1 VRSERGVKD
10 RFCFLVETKFRHGKP
25 KLKAWSK
32 IEAMQ
37 TNFDVYFAKLKSE
50 VLSVVEKYVCKCN
63 ADNRFVL
70 FLLLCAVR

>member
-1 VRSERGVKD
+1 
-10 RFCFLVETKFRHGKP
+10 
-25 KLKAWSK
+25 
-32 IEAMQ
+32 MQ